1 MVMEILGY
9 ACVALVCM
17 KVGAFLER
25 LRTGRRCANTSTN
38 SQRDEILLCGS
49 MMSCDCKGQG
59 NVCKQV
65 WPCNYQRKTSP
76 V

>member
-17 KVGAFLER
+17 KFGAFLER
-25 LRTGRRCANTSTN
+25 RRISGRCANTSTN
-38 SQRDEILLCGS
+38 SQRDEICADS
-49 MMSCDCKGQG
+49 PCSYCAKRSECKLTSYLFCFKG
-59 NVCKQV
+59 
-65 WPCNYQRKTSP
+65 RKLSP